1 MSGQAESEII
11 QVYLWEPG
19 EGRPPFSFEP
29 GALEYL
35 PPDAPLPQVGETLL
49 LPRSVTG
56 DSEAQAFAWAGTVT
70 PFRVVER
77 EHVYFRESDEK
88 FDTLNPKPARY
99 VRTMI
104 CVRRLTQEEY
114 SADPGQAAG

>member
-56 DSEAQAFAWAGTVT
+56 DSEEQAFAWSGTLA
-70 PFRVVER
+70 PFRVVEV

-88 FDTLNPKPARY
+88 LIPANPKPARY
-99 VRTMI
+99 LRTMI
-104 CVRRLTQEEY
+104 AVRRITEEQFY
-114 SADPGQAAG
+114 ADPEQAGG

>member
-1 MSGQAESEII
+1 MSGRTKSELID
-11 QVYLWEPG
+11 VYLVEPG
-19 EGRPPFSFEP
+19 QGRPPFSFEP
-29 GALEYL
+29 GALEHL
-35 PPDAPLPQVGETLL
+35 PPDAPLPLVGDVLL

-56 DSEAQAFAWAGTVT
+56 DSASQAFAWAGTVT

-88 FDTLNPKPARY
+88 FDPLNPKPARY